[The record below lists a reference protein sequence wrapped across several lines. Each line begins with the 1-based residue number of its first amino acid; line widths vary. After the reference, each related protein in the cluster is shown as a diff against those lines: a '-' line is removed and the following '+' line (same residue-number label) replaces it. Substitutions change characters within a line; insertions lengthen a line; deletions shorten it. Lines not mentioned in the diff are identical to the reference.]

1 MSSETKVIQESK
13 VQNVQPKEI
22 QAQDQKYTVSASPHI
37 RCNESISK
45 IMWNVNIALAPA
57 AIFSIFYFGFPAL
70 INMIVG
76 IISAIIC
83 EYLVQKFSKKKITAF
98 DGSAFITGLL
108 LSMSLPPTLPPYMV
122 AIGSFIAI
130 VIAKQSMGGLG
141 FNIFNPAHIGRAALM
156 VSWPVAMTT
165 WTKLTE
171 SAGIISSATLPATVD
186 AVSSA
191 TPLSILKHQG
201 YTALIETFGSNTA
214 MYKAMFIG
222 TRNGSMGETST
233 VLLLLGGI
241 YLIYKGYINWHVP
254 VCMIGTVGI
263 LTWIFGPVGL
273 FTGDPLFHIM
283 AGGLILGAFFMA
295 TDMVTIPIT
304 TKGQIIFAVGAG
316 AITVLIRLKGGYPEG
331 VCYSLLLMNAV
342 TPLIDRFVKPKNF
355 GARG

>member
-1 MSSETKVIQESK
+1 MSSESK
-13 VQNVQPKEI
+13 VQENKVHKIQAKEI
-22 QAQDQKYTVSASPHI
+22 EVQDEKFTVSASPHI

-45 IMWNVNIALAPA
+45 IMWNVNLALAPA

-76 IISAIIC
+76 VASAVVC
-83 EYLVQKFSKKKITAF
+83 EYLVQKFQKKKITAF
-98 DGSAFITGLL
+98 DGSAFLTGLL
-108 LSMSLPPTLPPYMV
+108 LAMSLPPSLPPYMV

-165 WTKLTE
+165 WTKLTT
-171 SAGIISSATLPATVD
+171 SVD
-186 AVSSA
+186 VVSSA
-191 TPLSILKHQG
+191 TPLNILKQQG
-201 YTALIETFGSNTA
+201 YEKLIETFGSNTA

-222 TRNGSMGETST
+222 TRNGSLGETST
-233 VLLLLGGI
+233 VLLILGGI
-241 YLIYKGYINWHVP
+241 YLLYKGYINLHVP
-254 VCMIGTVGI
+254 AFMIGTVGV

-273 FTGDPLFHIM
+273 FTGDPLFHMM

-316 AITVLIRLKGGYPEG
+316 ALTVLIRLKGGYPEG

-342 TPLIDRFVKPKNF
+342 TPLIDRFIKPKNF